1 MAGCYLLVVAFL
13 GQAAA
18 PVPGDGPAQLDAA
31 LNQFYAANGITP
43 AAPADDAT
51 LLRRVWLDVAG
62 RTPPVTEVRK
72 FLDSKQS
79 DSKQAD
85 KRSALIEQLLA
96 SEQAANHFGRLWTE
110 YLTDRRPF
118 EQPEYNGRIV
128 QNYLRDAWLEKK
140 DYRTVVGELLAGE
153 GGSDTSGPANFLLRY
168 NAQPTP
174 LAGAVSKKFLGL
186 TMQCAECHDHPFTA
200 WKRTEFWGLAAYFGR
215 LRRMQPVEVPAGD
228 QDQQAFVM
236 VVERGAGELRIPD
249 QEAKPDQNGNRPY
262 KSVYPQLPGQ
272 AATVVDSTAQGSR
285 RQPLVEWVTA
295 DENPYFA
302 KHYVNRT
309 WERLFGAPLVV
320 SFELPP
326 PGDRVNAFGDK
337 VSAFKAEL
345 LDLLTRDFVASGYD
359 LAQPLRTIVRSQ
371 AYQRDAAPAKSS
383 GAAPAVSQSQSRE
396 LLAHFLVRPLSA
408 DETFLAKAQAT
419 GYKGDFSD
427 SEVSALAREDF
438 GYDQA
443 TSAFSPVPLSV
454 QRGLALLNS
463 DHIRA
468 ACDMAAAATQRMFGT
483 TPGPKHIE
491 WLFLAAY
498 GRPPRAKEV
507 EAMLKLAGEEDAAA
521 GLHDVAWTLLN
532 SAEFNT
538 NH

>member
-1 MAGCYLLVVAFL
+1 MAGCYLLVVSLLA
-13 GQAAA
+13 QTAA
-18 PVPGDGPAQLDAA
+18 PAIGDGPGQLDAA
-31 LNQFYAANGITP
+31 LNQFYAASGITP
-43 AAPADDAT
+43 AAAADDAT
-51 LLRRVWLDVAG
+51 FLRRVWLDVAG
-62 RTPPVTEVRK
+62 RTPPVAEVRK
-72 FLDSKQS
+72 FLDSKLP
-79 DSKQAD
+79 D
-85 KRSALIEQLLA
+85 KRTAVIDELLA
-96 SEQAANHFGRLWTE
+96 SEHAANHFGRLWTE

-118 EQPEYNGRIV
+118 EQTEYNGRIV
-128 QNYLRDAWLEKK
+128 QNFLRDAWLEKK
-140 DYRTVVGELLAGE
+140 DYRQLVSELLAGE

-186 TMQCAECHDHPFTA
+186 TMQCAECHDHPFTT
-200 WKRTEFWGLAAYFGR
+200 WKRHEFWGLAAYFGR

-228 QDQQAFVM
+228 QDQQAYVL
-236 VVERGAGELRIPD
+236 VVERGTGELRIPD
-249 QEAKPDQNGNRPY
+249 QDAKPDQEGKRPF
-262 KSVYPQLPGQ
+262 KAVYPQLPGQ
-272 AATVVDSTAQGSR
+272 SEAVVADGPANKSR
-285 RQPLVEWVTA
+285 RQPLIEWVTA
-295 DENPYFA
+295 SDNPYFA

-309 WERLFGAPLVV
+309 WQRLFGAPLVV

-326 PGDRVNAFGDK
+326 PGDK

-345 LDLLTRDFVASGYD
+345 LDLLTKDFVASGYD

-371 AYQRDAAPAKSS
+371 AYQRDAALPKAS
-383 GAAPAVSQSQSRE
+383 AVAPPQATTRAPAVSESQSRE
-396 LLAHFLVRPLSA
+396 LLAHYCVRPLSA
-408 DETFLAKAQAT
+408 DETFLSMAQAT
-419 GYKGDFSD
+419 GYKGDFTD
-427 SEVSALAREDF
+427 SEVSALTREDF

-443 TSAFSPVPLSV
+443 TGAFSAVPLSV

-463 DHIRA
+463 DHIRG
-468 ACDMAAAATQRMFGT
+468 ACDMAAAATQRMFGP

-491 WLFLAAY
+491 WLFLATY

-507 EAMLKLAGEEDAAA
+507 EAMLKLAGEEDAPA